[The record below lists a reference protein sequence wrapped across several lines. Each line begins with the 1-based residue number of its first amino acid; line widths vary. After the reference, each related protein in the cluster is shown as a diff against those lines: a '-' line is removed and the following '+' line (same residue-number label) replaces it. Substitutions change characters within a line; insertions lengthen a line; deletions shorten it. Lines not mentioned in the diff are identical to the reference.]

1 MPPRRAAATFDAL
14 VPAVVLAR
22 RPSSSFLRR
31 THARSRAWI
40 RFSHLAHAHSL
51 IRFHPLSHSPVP
63 RIVSIP
69 PPLPLSIPRP
79 KDQIVRSCE
88 GSEWGGEKKVWFG
101 CFRQRSAVSA
111 GTYRCH
117 AIGSVSPASVLRWSA
132 LWKGH
137 RRKDRL
143 AESRWVARFHQH
155 AFASTLLPVY
165 FEPPARR
172 GWWRGVARSHVK
184 SRSMINNARVWNS
197 KCREISETERVRF
210 GNFRKC
216 LKKKKFLIF
225 VEGQGYVV
233 RRIFCR
239 ILLFLVFFWRGGRL
253 YSYIDCNEWREKE
266 REVESQLIWDRTLK
280 INYNWSSI
288 EKNCFLNEVAV
299 KLLWNH
305 VNVEDHSSAFPLSSQ
320 PLG

>member
-40 RFSHLAHAHSL
+40 RFSHLAHTHSL

-63 RIVSIP
+63 RIVSI

-117 AIGSVSPASVLRWSA
+117 AIGSVSPASVLRWLA

-172 GWWRGVARSHVK
+172 GWRRGVARSHVK

-216 LKKKKFLIF
+216 LKKKKILDLC
-225 VEGQGYVV
+225 
-233 RRIFCR
+233 RRSR
-239 ILLFLVFFWRGGRL
+239 ICGAEDILQDIIVFGFFWRGRGE
-253 YSYIDCNEWREKE
+253 I
-266 REVESQLIWDRTLK
+266 I
-280 INYNWSSI
+280 
-288 EKNCFLNEVAV
+288 
-299 KLLWNH
+299 
-305 VNVEDHSSAFPLSSQ
+305 
-320 PLG
+320 

>member
-239 ILLFLVFFWRGGRL
+239 ILLFLVFFWRGGGD
-253 YSYIDCNEWREKE
+253 YI
-266 REVESQLIWDRTLK
+266 VI
-280 INYNWSSI
+280 
-288 EKNCFLNEVAV
+288 
-299 KLLWNH
+299 
-305 VNVEDHSSAFPLSSQ
+305 
-320 PLG
+320 